1 MTEDLL
7 SGLSIPDDA
16 DPEEAAAIAAAVG
29 AHLHDQQVAA
39 AAAAA
44 DDGDETW
51 NEKRWQ
57 YAGRLHSVTGCSRRV
72 PSGAPTNAWAASG
85 RTDRF

>member
-1 MTEDLL
+1 MSEDLL

-39 AAAAA
+39 AAATA
-44 DDGDETW
+44 DDEETW
-51 NEKRWQ
+51 NDRRWQ
-57 YAGRLHSVTGCSRRV
+57 YAGRLHSVTGCSHRV

>member
-1 MTEDLL
+1 MSDDLL

-29 AHLHDQQVAA
+29 AHLHDQQAAA

-44 DDGDETW
+44 DDEETW

-85 RTDRF
+85 RVDRF